1 MPTNIT
7 EKKRK
12 FLVPEIEIKITEE
25 DVKISL
31 LELKRRAGAPKISF
45 RKRR

>member
-1 MPTNIT
+1 
-7 EKKRK
+7 
-12 FLVPEIEIKITEE
+12 LVPEIEIKLTEE

>member
-1 MPTNIT
+1 MPTNTT

-12 FLVPEIEIKITEE
+12 CLVPEIEIKLNDE

-31 LELKRRAGAPKISF
+31 LELKRRAGAPKINF
-45 RKRR
+45 RKRK

>member
-12 FLVPEIEIKITEE
+12 FLVPEIEIKLTEE